1 MESLP
6 PTLAL
11 TRCARAAGLALFIAL
26 ALALH
31 AGQARADMTSEPP
44 ALVSSAPAPA
54 ADASDHRTPPSG
66 LDPGLE
72 QQVRALALGT
82 GSGTASVPAG
92 VTRVEVVVGQLDPRL
107 HLAPCRKV
115 EPYLPNGARLWGRS
129 RIGLRC
135 LQGPSAWNVYLPITV
150 KAYGRGLVGATAA
163 PSGSVLKAGDLVQ
176 AEVDLAE
183 DTTPALVEPEQA
195 LGRTLAQP
203 LKAGQSLRLGHLKPR
218 IWFAAGD
225 TVKVV
230 ATGAGFSLEGEAQA
244 LSNGI
249 EGLPARIRTENGRV
263 LTGHAV
269 GDRRVEL
276 AL

>member
-6 PTLAL
+6 LALAL
-11 TRCARAAGLALFIAL
+11 TRLARAAGLALFIAL
-26 ALALH
+26 TLALH
-31 AGQARADMTSEPP
+31 AEQARAETASVPSAAVP
-44 ALVSSAPAPA
+44 SAPAQLG
-54 ADASDHRTPPSG
+54 DASDRKGPASG

-72 QQVRALALGT
+72 QQVRALALGSA
-82 GSGTASVPAG
+82 GGAAAVPAG

-107 HLAPCRKV
+107 HLAPCQKV

-135 LQGPSAWNVYLPITV
+135 TEGSSAWNVYLPITV
-150 KAYGRGLVGATAA
+150 KAYGRGLVAAIGA
-163 PSGSVLKAGDLVQ
+163 PSGSVLSSGDLVQ

-183 DTTPALVEPEQA
+183 DTTPALVEPDQA

-218 IWFAAGD
+218 IWFSAGD

-230 ATGAGFSLEGEAQA
+230 AVGAGFSLEGEAQA

-249 EGLPARIRTENGRV
+249 EGVPARVRTENGRV

-269 GDRRVEL
+269 GNRRVEL